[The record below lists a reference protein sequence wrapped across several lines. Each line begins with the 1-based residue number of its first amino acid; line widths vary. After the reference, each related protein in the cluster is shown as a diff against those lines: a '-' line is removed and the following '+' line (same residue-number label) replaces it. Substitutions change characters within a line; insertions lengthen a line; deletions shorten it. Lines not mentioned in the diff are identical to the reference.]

1 MAIMTTAK
9 EAIEGWI
16 GLCVLLL
23 LGGGMC
29 IFLIG
34 NLIYD
39 FYQREVKPR
48 RIAKEKRKEKCK
60 QCKWYNEYGDECG
73 INNTDPNCQKWKVNL
88 DNPKDWE
95 VK

>member
-1 MAIMTTAK
+1 MAVMTIVNQSTK
-9 EAIEGWI
+9 GWV
-16 GLCVLLL
+16 GLCLLL
-23 LGGGMC
+23 LIGGGMC

-39 FYQREVKPR
+39 YYQRELKPKR
-48 RIAKEKRKEKCK
+48 MAKEK
-60 QCKWYNEYGDECG
+60 
-73 INNTDPNCQKWKVNL
+73 NNDKVNL

>member
-1 MAIMTTAK
+1 MAIMTIANQSTK
-9 EAIEGWI
+9 GWV
-16 GLCVLLL
+16 GLCLLL
-23 LGGGMC
+23 LIGGGMC

-39 FYQREVKPR
+39 YYQRELKPR
-48 RIAKEKRKEKCK
+48 KIAKEKRKEK
-60 QCKWYNEYGDECG
+60 
-73 INNTDPNCQKWKVNL
+73 NNDKVNL

>member
-1 MAIMTTAK
+1 MAVMTIANQSTK
-9 EAIEGWI
+9 GWV
-16 GLCVLLL
+16 GLCLLL
-23 LGGGMC
+23 LIGGGMC

-39 FYQREVKPR
+39 YYQRELKPKR
-48 RIAKEKRKEKCK
+48 MAKEK
-60 QCKWYNEYGDECG
+60 
-73 INNTDPNCQKWKVNL
+73 NNDKVNL

>member
-1 MAIMTTAK
+1 MTIMTIANQSTK
-9 EAIEGWI
+9 GWV
-16 GLCVLLL
+16 GLCLLL
-23 LGGGMC
+23 LIGGGMC

-39 FYQREVKPR
+39 YYQRELKPK
-48 RIAKEKRKEKCK
+48 RIAKEK
-60 QCKWYNEYGDECG
+60 
-73 INNTDPNCQKWKVNL
+73 NNDKVNL

>member
-1 MAIMTTAK
+1 MAIMTIANQSTK
-9 EAIEGWI
+9 GWV
-16 GLCVLLL
+16 GLCLLL
-23 LGGGMC
+23 LIGGGMC

-39 FYQREVKPR
+39 YYQRELKPKR
-48 RIAKEKRKEKCK
+48 MAKEK
-60 QCKWYNEYGDECG
+60 
-73 INNTDPNCQKWKVNL
+73 NNDKVNL